1 MTAGDSADAGN
12 GSCVHTALMAR
23 WLLVVPIAM
32 PLLIPLYNRVE
43 PRWWAMPFFYWYQL
57 ACALVAVFV
66 IAVVYLAERGRP

>member
-1 MTAGDSADAGN
+1 
-12 GSCVHTALMAR
+12 MAR

-43 PRWWAMPFFYWYQL
+43 PRWWGMPFFYWYQL

-66 IAVVYLAERGRP
+66 IAVVYLAERGRR